1 MFDGKPVFNSGSKK
15 TKGEIFLFN
24 KIKKII
30 ITTLILGALSASA
43 SAAELSDWAKDDY
56 INASS
61 SQLVPFSVGSQS
73 MSNNITREQLCE
85 LIVNTYEKISGEK
98 IPEYNEKPFAD
109 CDNQVV
115 INAYGAGLVGGTGSD
130 TFSPDTPVT
139 REEMAK
145 MINNMLAA
153 TNLDIKLSMADD
165 TILNGFSDSG
175 EISEWARPAMAT
187 MLNHSLVNGV
197 EGQLLPTGNATCE
210 QAIVAVS
217 RAYNAFKVNTDEIAI
232 GQMASVISPVEAS
245 NIEGGDISV
254 AWTPVAGAMS
264 YKVVLRNENAEI
276 IGVYETF
283 LTTQEIK
290 GKDLTTGEYNITVV
304 SVMSTG
310 KEVFSIPVTV
320 KYINPESLVLAPSSN
335 SGMLKFD
342 SIPKIAEVSPK
353 ITSIFTEAEKYLGT
367 PYLYGGTTPAGFDC
381 SGFVQ
386 YVFKNNGISLKRTS
400 RDQYA
405 NNGTFIEKAELKP
418 GDLVFFGSG
427 GVVGHVGIYAGD
439 GQMIH
444 SPSTGKSIT
453 YTSIESNYYKSHYI
467 GAKRIIE

>member
-1 MFDGKPVFNSGSKK
+1 MFKK
-15 TKGEIFLFN
+15 V
-24 KIKKII
+24 KKVII
-30 ITTLILGALSASA
+30 LGLILSALTASA

-61 SQLVPFSVGSQS
+61 SQLIPLSVGAQS

-85 LIVNTYEKISGEK
+85 LIVNTYEKISGK
-98 IPEYNEKPFAD
+98 KVPEYNENPFTD

-115 INAYGAGLVGGTGSD
+115 LNAYGAGLVGGTGAD

-145 MINNMLAA
+145 MIYNMLAA

-165 TILNGFSDSG
+165 TILKDYSDYE

-217 RAYNAFKVNTDEIAI
+217 RAYNAFKTNTGEVAI
-232 GQMASVISPVEAS
+232 GQIASILSPVEADVFD
-245 NIEGGDISV
+245 GQDILVS
-254 AWTPVAGAMS
+254 WTPVSGALS
-264 YKVVLRNENAEI
+264 YKVVVRNENSEI
-276 IGVYETF
+276 IEVYETF
-283 LTTQEIK
+283 LTTQDIK
-290 GKDLTTGEYNITVV
+290 SKDLVTGEYSITVV
-304 SVMSTG
+304 AVMSTT
-310 KEVFSIPVTV
+310 KEIFSLPISV
-320 KYINPESLVLAPSSN
+320 KYTNPMDLQANEVLQFN
-335 SGMLKFD
+335 S
-342 SIPKIAEVSPK
+342 IAKTEKVSPVVQA
-353 ITSIFTEAEKYLGT
+353 IFKEAEKHLGT
-367 PYLYGGTTPAGFDC
+367 PYLYGGTTPQGFDC

-386 YVFKNNGISLKRTS
+386 YVFKANGITLKRTS

-405 NNGTFIEKAELKP
+405 NNGTFIEKSDLKP

-444 SPSTGKSIT
+444 SPSTGKTIT
-453 YTSIESNYYKSHYI
+453 YTSIESNYYSTHYI
-467 GAKRIIE
+467 GAKRIID